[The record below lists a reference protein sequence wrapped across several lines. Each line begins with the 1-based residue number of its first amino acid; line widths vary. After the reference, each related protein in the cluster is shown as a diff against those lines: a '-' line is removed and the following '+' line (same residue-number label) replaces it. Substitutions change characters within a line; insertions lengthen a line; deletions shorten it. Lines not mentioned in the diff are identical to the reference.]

1 VRFPLLVGQYT
12 GDLALGCDIL
22 SFATDEAR
30 ELFTSNKNRDLNL
43 VERFIGVKGRK
54 DKLAAIELRGN
65 EKHAAKR
72 YADKYYL
79 YRISQISADTF
90 SLSVLKNPLQDP
102 EIVEHSVYI
111 DLDRSSKKE
120 EFEIVVQAN
129 TSTKLVESNSKTIT

>member
-1 VRFPLLVGQYT
+1 MVGQYT

-30 ELFTSNKNRDLNL
+30 EQFTSNKNRDLNL
-43 VERFIGVKGRK
+43 VERFIEVKGRTNK
-54 DKLAAIELRGN
+54 QAVIELKGN
-65 EKHAAKR
+65 EKDAVKK
-72 YADKYYL
+72 YVDKYYL

-90 SLSVLKNPLQDP
+90 SLSIFKNPLLEP
-102 EIVEHSVYI
+102 EVIEHAVYI

-129 TSTKLVESNSKTIT
+129 TSTKLVESNSKIST